1 MEFTLASPQLLGP
14 LISDH
19 TTPHWISWLALV
31 ALVRFVVR
39 REFDPTHDPPHVQ
52 VLYDAWMRSIE
63 YVPQWK
69 GRWKPKHH
77 LGDHLQD
84 ALKEHGPFRA
94 YWCFWGEAF
103 LQYLKHLF
111 NMSNYKHP
119 AYTVAELWCAKA
131 KQRYRD
137 PARVSWHQDA
147 VKPAERAQGGV
158 WTVDFQL

>member
-1 MEFTLASPQLLGP
+1 MISSQSDHPVPNSDPDLSASLTLAGHAVTGGSASADR
-14 LISDH
+14 I
-19 TTPHWISWLALV
+19 V
-31 ALVRFVVR
+31 
-39 REFDPTHDPPHVQ
+39 
-52 VLYDAWMRSIE
+52 
-63 YVPQWK
+63 
-69 GRWKPKHH
+69 
-77 LGDHLQD
+77 
-84 ALKEHGPFRA
+84 KEHGPFRA

-147 VKPAERAQGGV
+147 VKPAERAQGGG
-158 WTVDFQL
+158 WTVDV